1 MSVKEQASTIL
12 TDGYILVSDRKV
24 RIPSPYNIELIG
36 KYAGRIE
43 IDYNKLT
50 EDSEGVKYALALMTK
65 YTKELVN
72 ITGVILYGR
81 SFLYNNI
88 FTRPLS
94 YAYRRY
100 KTRQLMHKLTQE
112 EILNIFIDYVR
123 NIGIENFTNT
133 TRFIAMMTTT
143 ASKGE
148 LVEKTAN
155 M

>member
-1 MSVKEQASTIL
+1 MNVKQKASTIL
-12 TDGYILVSDRKV
+12 TDDYILVGGRKV
-24 RIPSPYNIELIG
+24 KIPSPYGIELIG

-50 EDSEGVKYALALMTK
+50 EDGEGVKYALALMTK
-65 YTKELVN
+65 YTRELVN

-81 SFLYNNI
+81 TFLARNI
-88 FTRPLS
+88 FTRPFS
-94 YAYRRY
+94 NVYRRF
-100 KTRQLMHKLTQE
+100 KTRQLMHDLTQE
-112 EILNIFIDYVR
+112 QILNIFIDYVR

-143 ASKGE
+143 ASKDE
-148 LVEKTAN
+148 LVEKTT